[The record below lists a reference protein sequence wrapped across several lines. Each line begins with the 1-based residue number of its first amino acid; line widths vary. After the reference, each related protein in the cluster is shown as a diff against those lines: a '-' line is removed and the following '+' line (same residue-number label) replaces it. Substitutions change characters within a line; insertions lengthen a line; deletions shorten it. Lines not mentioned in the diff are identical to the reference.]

1 MCVYIYICEFY
12 NARLVVTQLLQ
23 TNAFGVNMKFG
34 KKWKKLSR
42 QREKIRYL
50 SFIFENLLFASH

>member
-1 MCVYIYICEFY
+1 MYMCVHIYELY

-23 TNAFGVNMKFG
+23 TNVFGVNMKFG